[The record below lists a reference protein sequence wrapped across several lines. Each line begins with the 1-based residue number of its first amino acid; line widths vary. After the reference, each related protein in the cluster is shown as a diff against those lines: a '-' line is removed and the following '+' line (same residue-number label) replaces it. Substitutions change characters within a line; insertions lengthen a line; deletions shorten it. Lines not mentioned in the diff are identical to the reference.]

1 MKEAILLLNMGG
13 PSNIGEVKQFLENM
27 FADPNIIQS
36 NIFIRKVVGS
46 IIVKKRLDEAR
57 ENYNLIGGKSP
68 LLEITNELAKK
79 IEQKSGLKCLPV
91 MRYVPPFAS
100 TVLEEFQAEGIKKI
114 TLIPMYPHYSTTT
127 TKSSIDDIIKSCKAL
142 HYKPEIKVTKS
153 YYNNDAYVT
162 LQAKLIIEALQ
173 SKDPTHMKL
182 IISAHGLPLS
192 IIKAG
197 DPYQKQIEENCRLLE
212 KKLQE
217 FGIHFKE
224 IELAYQS
231 KVGNGSWLEPN
242 LSEVLRNPTNLDV
255 LLFPISFTIDN
266 SETIFELDIE
276 HREIAEKIGYNSYRV
291 SKCPN
296 SRDEFADFL
305 IEHAQIKN

>member
-1 MKEAILLLNMGG
+1 MKQAILLLNMGG
-13 PSNIGEVKQFLENM
+13 PSNIGEVELFLRNM

-36 NIFIRKVVGS
+36 NLLIRKLVGS
-46 IIVKKRLDEAR
+46 IIVKKRLHEAR

-68 LLEITNELAKK
+68 LLDITNELAAK
-79 IEQKSGLKCLPV
+79 IEQKSGIKTLPV

-100 TVLEEFQAEGIKKI
+100 DVLKELQAEGVEKI
-114 TLIPMYPHYSTTT
+114 ILIPMYPHYSTTT
-127 TKSSIDDIIKSCKAL
+127 TKSSIDDIVATCKKL
-142 HYKPEIKVTKS
+142 RYNPEIKVTKS
-153 YYNNDAYVT
+153 YYNNESYIN
-162 LQAKLIIEALQ
+162 LQAQLIIDALQ
-173 SKDPTHMKL
+173 SKDPSHMKL

-197 DPYQKQIEENCRLLE
+197 DPYQKQVEENCKLLE
-212 KKLQE
+212 AKLKE

-224 IELAYQS
+224 VELAYQS
-231 KVGNGSWLEPN
+231 KVGNGTWLEPN
-242 LSEVLRNPTNLDV
+242 LSDVLRNPTNLDV
-255 LLFPISFTIDN
+255 LLFPIAFTIDN

-305 IEHAQIKN
+305 ISLAQINN